1 MIANSFINSYSYSN
15 VISLY
20 KSAYQSSPSNSPLNI
35 YNTKIFSGDVAKS
48 VRASMPSYLSQLNS
62 SVNAIKSDLKMMAR
76 PGITNSFEK
85 KSVVS
90 SNSSAVIGTA
100 QNNANKTSHT
110 LNITKLAT
118 SQINQGKSLV
128 SNDRSVFSI
137 GNNSFSIKVGNNDE
151 KRITFSVS
159 AGDTNKT
166 SLSKMANSI
175 NFARAGVTA
184 SVVSDSKSG
193 TSYLKLT
200 SDKTGASN
208 SFSIKELNS
217 NAVALSGADTKSVDA
232 QDAQYTL
239 DGKQYSS
246 ETNTINL
253 DNGKASLTLK
263 KAEGKDINIKIEED
277 TDAVVNDIKNF
288 ATDYNKVMELAHTF
302 SGTFNGASKLER
314 EFGSALNNKKA
325 SLANSGIYITPDSTI
340 KIDEEKLRDALKEDT
355 SKVKN
360 LFTAADGIS
369 SKVTQK
375 ANEVIAS
382 PLRYTYNTDF
392 LNNYINQKGQDL
404 HPNLPSTYSGM
415 LFNMVL

>member
-1 MIANSFINSYSYSN
+1 MIANSFIGNYSYSN

-35 YNTKIFSGDVAKS
+35 YNTKIFSGAVAKS
-48 VRASMPSYLSQLNS
+48 VRAAMPSYLSQLNS
-62 SVNAIKSDLKMMAR
+62 AVNALKTDLKMMAR

-85 KSVVS
+85 KSVIS
-90 SNSSAVIGTA
+90 SNSSALVGTA
-100 QNNANKTSHT
+100 QNNADKSSHT
-110 LNITKLAT
+110 LNITKLAK
-118 SQINQGKSLV
+118 SQINQGKSLI

-137 GNNSFSIKVGNNDE
+137 GNNSFSIKTGGNDE

-239 DGKQYSS
+239 DGRQYSS
-246 ETNTINL
+246 ETNTISL
-253 DNGKASLTLK
+253 DNGKVSITLK
-263 KAEGKDINIKIEED
+263 KTEGKDINIKIEED
-277 TDAVVNDIKNF
+277 TDAVINDIKNF

-302 SGTFNGASKLER
+302 SGTFNGVSRLER
-314 EFGSALNNKKA
+314 EFGSALNSKKA
-325 SLANSGIYITPDSTI
+325 SLVNAGIYISPDSTI
-340 KIDEEKLRDALKEDT
+340 KIDEQKLRDALKEDA

-360 LFTAADGIS
+360 LFTAVDGIS
-369 SKVTQK
+369 AKVTQK

-392 LNNYINQKGQDL
+392 LSNYINQKGQDL